1 MARGTQQMKRAEELR
16 DRLKSQIADLQKQLE
31 GVEMAIRALKGE
43 PEREGRAGRS
53 NVKAIV
59 LSLLEEAGA
68 KGLNAAS
75 LLTAAAKRGETLE
88 RATVASLLSRIKSE
102 GVATYDG
109 SVYRL
114 KQFSSSITSEGLS
127 AMH

>member
-31 GVEMAIRALKGE
+31 GVEMTIRVLKGE
-43 PEREGRAGRS
+43 PERETRATRS
-53 NVKAIV
+53 NVKAVV
-59 LSLLEEAGA
+59 LALLEESGA
-68 KGLNAAS
+68 NGLNAAS
-75 LLTAAAKRGETLE
+75 AVDAAAKRGEKLE
-88 RATVASLLSRIKSE
+88 RATVSSLLSRLKGE
-102 GVATYDG
+102 GIATFDG

-114 KQFSSSITSEGLS
+114 KQFGSSSTQDAVM